1 MLIVTIVFCYSVIA
15 PLIVPFGALYFG
27 LGWLILRNQAL
38 KVYVPSY
45 ESYGRMWPHIHNRI
59 LASLILYQVTM
70 LGYFGVQK
78 FYYAPFFIPLSLLL
92 ILFGF
97 VCTKKFYPAFEWPTL
112 EVTDSKFHGSTG
124 VVNLAGIPISTRWS
138 SEIKTEIKQSRIKV
152 TSKRSLKEV
161 HIIIKPIIP
170 RDSKAEREDIVVVWQ
185 KSRVVRKL
193 FSWIHLDDILYHN
206 NNTNS
211 AFSIL
216 GENHTEQRNRRR
228 APEKK
233 IGEVHRARK
242 RVVKRYNREKQRSLD
257 WKIRAAS
264 LPCNATFFLTYVA
277 LKFFVG
283 YGLELSGLVPL
294 ILFHLKKKY
303 LCKTDAEV
311 KEAWA
316 PGDLGYGTRV
326 LGDMLI
332 VTIVFCYSVIAPLIV
347 PFGALYF
354 GLGWLI
360 LRNQALKVYV
370 PSYESY
376 GRMWPHIHNRILA
389 SLILYQVT
397 MLGYFGVQKFYYA
410 PFFIPLSLLLIL
422 FGFVC
427 TKKFYPA
434 FEWPT
439 LEVTDMKDF
448 PGIKIAEES
457 EWKNSIQ
464 GSTGVVNLAGI
475 SISTRWSSEI
485 KTEIKQSRIKVTSKQ
500 KYGSSVGVPFL
511 YISTEDIVVVWQK
524 SRVVRKLF
532 SWIHLDD
539 IVNLIYEALINPSY
553 K

>member
-1 MLIVTIVFCYSVIA
+1 MQTITCVFASCKPSMQCY
-15 PLIVPFGALYFG
+15 F
-27 LGWLILRNQAL
+27 
-38 KVYVPSY
+38 
-45 ESYGRMWPHIHNRI
+45 
-59 LASLILYQVTM
+59 
-70 LGYFGVQK
+70 
-78 FYYAPFFIPLSLLL
+78 LLDL
-92 ILFGF
+92 
-97 VCTKKFYPAFEWPTL
+97 C
-112 EVTDSKFHGSTG
+112 GSQ
-124 VVNLAGIPISTRWS
+124 I
-138 SEIKTEIKQSRIKV
+138 
-152 TSKRSLKEV
+152 
-161 HIIIKPIIP
+161 
-170 RDSKAEREDIVVVWQ
+170 
-185 KSRVVRKL
+185 
-193 FSWIHLDDILYHN
+193 
-206 NNTNS
+206 
-211 AFSIL
+211 
-216 GENHTEQRNRRR
+216 
-228 APEKK
+228 
-233 IGEVHRARK
+233 
-242 RVVKRYNREKQRSLD
+242 
-257 WKIRAAS
+257 
-264 LPCNATFFLTYVA
+264 
-277 LKFFVG
+277 FVG

-439 LEVTDMKDF
+439 LEVTD
-448 PGIKIAEES
+448 
-457 EWKNSIQ
+457 
-464 GSTGVVNLAGI
+464 
-475 SISTRWSSEI
+475 
-485 KTEIKQSRIKVTSKQ
+485 SKFH
-500 KYGSSVGVPFL
+500 VF
-511 YISTEDIVVVWQK
+511 
-524 SRVVRKLF
+524 
-532 SWIHLDD
+532 
-539 IVNLIYEALINPSY
+539 
-553 K
+553 

>member
-1 MLIVTIVFCYSVIA
+1 MWLSNFLLAMVLSCPEAWAPGDLGYGTRVLGDMLIVTIVFCYSVIA

-112 EVTDSKFHGSTG
+112 EKNSIQGSTG

-152 TSKRSLKEV
+152 TSKGSAVRT
-161 HIIIKPIIP
+161 
-170 RDSKAEREDIVVVWQ
+170 IVVACADRRLASP
-185 KSRVVRKL
+185 SRALTVTAQHHRRMCSLSSLSIVV
-193 FSWIHLDDILYHN
+193 
-206 NNTNS
+206 
-211 AFSIL
+211 
-216 GENHTEQRNRRR
+216 
-228 APEKK
+228 
-233 IGEVHRARK
+233 RARK

-257 WKIRAAS
+257 WKIR
-264 LPCNATFFLTYVA
+264 
-277 LKFFVG
+277 
-283 YGLELSGLVPL
+283 GLVVTITCVFASCKPSMQCYFL
-294 ILFHLKKKY
+294 LDLCGSQKKY

-553 K
+553 KVWPAFSKE